1 MKPRVTITL
10 PLTSFHWQWT
20 KHAQVFLFIFVTA
33 IISVRSVAQSR
44 DTLVNNF
51 KNPSQQYGIRC
62 WWWWLNGNV
71 TKQAITTDL
80 EEMKAKGF
88 SGACLFD
95 AGGQNQQGN
104 GDVPEGPM
112 FGSPEWRALFVHAVN
127 EANRLGLV
135 LSLSIQ
141 SGWNLGGPD
150 ITAEEATKHL
160 TWSEITVKGPLK
172 VFPKLPQPKMRD
184 NFYREIVVVAFR
196 KRNVSATRP
205 PLKDLELKS
214 AFREGDRSGY
224 NTEKLLEEPPSV
236 PGEEDAAIEDVVILK
251 NNL

>member
-1 MKPRVTITL
+1 MKRIL
-10 PLTSFHWQWT
+10 YYFSLISGLLIGGNIESL
-20 KHAQVFLFIFVTA
+20 AQAKSAT
-33 IISVRSVAQSR
+33 QQK
-44 DTLVNNF
+44 DTLAANF
-51 KNPSQQYGIRC
+51 INPPQKYGIRC

-71 TKQAITTDL
+71 TKESISRDL

-141 SGWNLGGPD
+141 SGWN
-150 ITAEEATKHL
+150 
-160 TWSEITVKGPLK
+160 
-172 VFPKLPQPKMRD
+172 
-184 NFYREIVVVAFR
+184 
-196 KRNVSATRP
+196 
-205 PLKDLELKS
+205 
-214 AFREGDRSGY
+214 
-224 NTEKLLEEPPSV
+224 
-236 PGEEDAAIEDVVILK
+236 
-251 NNL
+251 

>member
-1 MKPRVTITL
+1 MNFRMHLKRIL
-10 PLTSFHWQWT
+10 YYLSLISGLLIGGNIESLAQATSATQQ
-20 KHAQVFLFIFVTA
+20 K
-33 IISVRSVAQSR
+33 
-44 DTLVNNF
+44 DTLAANF
-51 KNPSQQYGIRC
+51 INPPQQYGIRC

-71 TKQAITTDL
+71 TKQAITRDL

-112 FGSPEWRALFVHAVN
+112 FGSPEWRELFVHAVN

-150 ITAEEATKHL
+150 VTAAEATKHL
-160 TWSEITVKGPLK
+160 TWSEVTVKGPMKYNQELPL
-172 VFPKLPQPKMRD
+172 PKSRD
-184 NFYREIVVVAFR
+184 NFYRDIVVVAFP
-196 KRNVSATRP
+196 KRNDLPDRP
-205 PLKDLELKS
+205 PIKDLELKA
-214 AFREGDRSGY
+214 AFREGDRSG
-224 NTEKLLEEPPSV
+224 
-236 PGEEDAAIEDVVILK
+236 
-251 NNL
+251 